1 MTKHTRGPWEAFSL
15 GNFIG
20 VTGKKSDIAYTRL
33 KEITLDNARSID
45 EDEANAYLI
54 AAAPELLEALQ
65 EILAIDGHSSLTR
78 EDSDKLDAKARAA
91 IAKATG
97 ETV

>member
-1 MTKHTRGPWEAFSL
+1 MTKHTQGPWEAFSL

-45 EDEANAYLI
+45 EDEANASLI

-65 EILAIDGHSSLTR
+65 LADAILSGANMNVSVVEKKVKS
-78 EDSDKLDAKARAA
+78 A